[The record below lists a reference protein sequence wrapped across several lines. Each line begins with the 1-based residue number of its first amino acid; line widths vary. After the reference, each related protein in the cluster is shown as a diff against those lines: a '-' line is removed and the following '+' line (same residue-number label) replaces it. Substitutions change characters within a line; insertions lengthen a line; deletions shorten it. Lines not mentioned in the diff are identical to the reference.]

1 MRAVSNLKPWKKGQ
15 SGNPS
20 GKSKR
25 KGVIANRD
33 ELVMVLS
40 QKIRDATQPSTG
52 LAACARMLC
61 ELMPPDELT
70 APEAP
75 ASAGPSNAI
84 PKRPRRELEA
94 LLTRDPDPELD
105 EPDPVIAAAGVTQ
118 TTV

>member
-15 SGNPS
+15 SGNPG

-25 KGVIANRD
+25 GGVIANRD

-52 LAACARMLC
+52 LAACAHMLC

-84 PKRPRRELEA
+84 PKRARRELEA

-105 EPDPVIAAAGVTQ
+105 ELDPVIAAAGVTQ

>member
-25 KGVIANRD
+25 EGVIANRD
-33 ELVMVLS
+33 ELALVLS

-75 ASAGPSNAI
+75 KENAPSNAI
-84 PKRPRRELEA
+84 PKRPRRELEPA
-94 LLTRDPDPELD
+94 PTRDPDHELD
-105 EPDPVIAAAGVTQ
+105 ELDPGRGVTQ

>member
-15 SGNPS
+15 SGNPG

-25 KGVIANRD
+25 EGVIANRD
-33 ELVMVLS
+33 ELAMVLS

-70 APEAP
+70 APEAVMP
-75 ASAGPSNAI
+75 SGPSNAI
-84 PKRPRRELEA
+84 PKRKRPTLHEPAEP
-94 LLTRDPDPELD
+94 T